1 MAQDGFHYL
10 SKLSSRPSESDPD
23 GRLTLPSTSYID
35 TQSARAGASHHN
47 SLVTGHL
54 HQAPQGLDSGH
65 RKSFTTVSGAVLLD
79 LTQTRLMGKPSD
91 SD

>member
-23 GRLTLPSTSYID
+23 GRLTRPSTSYN
-35 TQSARAGASHHN
+35 QSGQEPHN
-47 SLVTGHL
+47 SLVTGHVTHPATYTRL
-54 HQAPQGLDSGH
+54 PRDCGH

>member
-54 HQAPQGLDSGH
+54 HQAPQGLDSGLWPQEILH
-65 RKSFTTVSGAVLLD
+65 NCQRRGIIRSDTNTSD
-79 LTQTRLMGKPSD
+79 GKTK
-91 SD
+91 